1 MATPL
6 AGALER
12 IAVQLAGAGIER
24 PAAEARLLA
33 AHALGCDIAAIIADP
48 NRQLGSE
55 QGQFLAAL
63 AARRASHEPMAYIL
77 GRREF
82 YSLDFTVNPSVLIPR
97 PDSETLI
104 DVLLVA
110 IPDRQSPMRLLDLG
124 TGSGCLLLGL
134 LKALPQATGLGL
146 DRSGAALSVARENAH
161 RLSLDGRCRWIEGQ
175 WEAALSA
182 GPFDIVVSNP
192 PYIAS
197 AAIDRLAPEVAAHEP
212 RGALDGGA
220 DGLDAYRAI
229 VPLLRQLLAPQGIAA
244 LEMGLGQGPE
254 IGQLLA
260 HADMEKIKIC
270 QDLGGIDRVM
280 LAHKIPKNL
289 VGTRAASV

>member
-1 MATPL
+1 MADQL
-6 AGALER
+6 APILEQ

-24 PAAEARLLA
+24 ASSEARLLA
-33 AHALGCDIAAIIADP
+33 ARALGCDIAAIIADP
-48 NRQLGSE
+48 HRQLGAE
-55 QGQFLAAL
+55 QSHALATL

-82 YSLDFTVNPSVLIPR
+82 YSLEFAVSASVLIPR

-104 DVLLVA
+104 DALLAA
-110 IPDRQSPMRLLDLG
+110 IPNRQLPLRLLDLG
-124 TGSGCLLLGL
+124 TGSGCLLLSL
-134 LKALPQATGLGL
+134 LKALPHASGVGL
-146 DRSGAALSVARENAH
+146 DRSGAALAVAGVNA
-161 RLSLDGRCRWIEGQ
+161 RSLGLNQRCRWIEGQ
-175 WEAALSA
+175 WEAALSL

-197 AAIDRLAPEVAAHEP
+197 AAIDNLVADVAAHEP
-212 RGALDGGA
+212 RVALDGGA

-229 VPLLRQLLAPQGIAA
+229 VPLLSRLLAPRGIAA

-254 IGQLLA
+254 IANLLA
-260 HADMEKIKIC
+260 HAEMEKIKVC
-270 QDLGGIDRVM
+270 QDLAGIDRVVLM
-280 LAHKIPKNL
+280 HKTPKNL